1 MRALSSDWLDD
12 LEKSE
17 DVFWSQETNLLR
29 PVMPWLTPPV
39 YLVLK
44 RFIERNG
51 VRKHFSAGELLIDP
65 TEPVTSISVVE
76 RGITLRGAGA
86 GGVDSPA
93 AAYSTPGRL
102 ACGNLNFFSQQA
114 CAGTYSAATDATVV
128 FCSQKVMREACRQDS
143 ALLSIIAKQFE
154 MCALSDRLGFIA
166 HKFLSVEERLA
177 CFLLSWC
184 TYYGNKHIGVDRDFW
199 IESPAPLRGESLRAV
214 LGCSVSAFQRVMRA
228 FYANPMVRLVDDTLY
243 LNLSFLKPVHEW
255 LCIASEGSQR
265 YREFGFCFNDL
276 HLE

>member
-39 YLVLK
+39 YPVLK

-102 ACGNLNFFSQQA
+102 ACGNLNFFLNKLAQELTAQLRMQQW
-114 CAGTYSAATDATVV
+114 
-128 FCSQKVMREACRQDS
+128 
-143 ALLSIIAKQFE
+143 
-154 MCALSDRLGFIA
+154 
-166 HKFLSVEERLA
+166 
-177 CFLLSWC
+177 CFVARKSC
-184 TYYGNKHIGVDRDFW
+184 
-199 IESPAPLRGESLRAV
+199 
-214 LGCSVSAFQRVMRA
+214 
-228 FYANPMVRLVDDTLY
+228 VRLVVRIRHFFQSSPSSSSCVRYPIVWGSSLT
-243 LNLSFLKPVHEW
+243 SF
-255 LCIASEGSQR
+255 
-265 YREFGFCFNDL
+265 YR
-276 HLE
+276 